1 MCDSGKAFVRNTD
14 LIALSNNKHYLQG
27 FDFYLRFEIKHWKRN
42 TFYTPYTLSIM
53 KLLYLLLLTFL
64 FSTPSITIASDYR
77 KLFAEADPSVVVLY
91 TIERQVDP
99 RQKSGEISRRG
110 LGSGFVVDMDGHII
124 TAAHVVQTADAV
136 QVEFV
141 DGTKVTAH
149 VIASNTVKDVAL
161 LALDEIPTNL
171 KPVKISDSDDM
182 RVGDEVFVI
191 GAPYGLSHTLSIG
204 HISSRHKNSHA
215 LIGNIQA
222 ETFQTDAAINQ
233 GNSGGP
239 MFNHNGEVVGVVSYI
254 RSKSGGSVG
263 LGFAIT
269 SNEAV
274 KALFTQHMTWSGMS
288 GIALTGPLAKA
299 LNIPQTWGYLVQ
311 KVALNSPAARLGV
324 KASRLPIVIEGK
336 KLFIGGDIIL
346 SIEGI
351 EMSPDTAEL
360 FLEKAKHIESGTEIT
375 VTVLRAGEKIEL
387 KAPFEKQKCKHCQLI
402 PSKLQ

>member
-1 MCDSGKAFVRNTD
+1 
-14 LIALSNNKHYLQG
+14 
-27 FDFYLRFEIKHWKRN
+27 
-42 TFYTPYTLSIM
+42 M
-53 KLLYLLLLTFL
+53 KKIYLLLFTILL
-64 FSTPSITIASDYR
+64 ITPAITSASDYR
-77 KLFAEADPSVVVLY
+77 KLFEVANPSVVVLY
-91 TIERQVDP
+91 TIERQIDA
-99 RQKSGEISRRG
+99 RQKSKEVSRRG
-110 LGSGFVVDMDGHII
+110 LGSGFVVDTDGHII

-149 VIASNTVKDVAL
+149 VIASDTVKDVAL
-161 LALDEIPTNL
+161 LALDETPANL
-171 KPVKISDSDDM
+171 SPAKLGDSNDI
-182 RVGDEVFVI
+182 RVGDEIFVI
-191 GAPYGLSHTLSIG
+191 GAPFGLSHTLSIG
-204 HISSRHKNSHA
+204 HISSRHNNSHA
-215 LIGNIQA
+215 LMGSIQA

-239 MFNHNGEVVGVVSYI
+239 MFNLKGEVIGVVSHI
-254 RSKSGGSVG
+254 RSKSGRSVG

-269 SNEAV
+269 SNETV

-288 GIALTGPLAKA
+288 GIQLTGPLAEA

-311 KVALNSPAARLGV
+311 KVALNSPAERLGIQ
-324 KASRLPIVIEGK
+324 ASRIPVSIEGK

-360 FLEKAKHIESGTEIT
+360 FREKAKQIENGAEIT

-387 KAPFEKQKCKHCQLI
+387 TAPFKKQKCKHCQLI
-402 PSKLQ
+402 QQKLK